1 MPCSRV
7 VAIPSICPSRAPE
20 KAFEKVLAG
29 LGTRSRL
36 VPLIALRT
44 CHRCVE
50 RVEVLVT
57 RTGSPV
63 RGTLAPAHTGRGL
76 IAEDGV
82 AATFRVA
89 DDPTGTGRTADVP
102 GGRQAA
108 IVLRRSCVVEP
119 LGEPDEVQW
128 AGDIRKRFET
138 WRASRDRHYSEAVRN
153 LAQRR
158 IRLPGTLVG
167 RHLSH

>member
-1 MPCSRV
+1 MLEGGRRLLPMN
-7 VAIPSICPSRAPE
+7 
-20 KAFEKVLAG
+20 AG
-29 LGTRSRL
+29 HGNRYRQVGLC
-36 VPLIALRT
+36 PLIALRT
-44 CHRCVE
+44 CHMCVE

-63 RGTLAPAHTGRGL
+63 GGTLAPAHTGRGV
-76 IAEDGV
+76 IAEDGL

-89 DDPTGTGRTADVP
+89 DAPPGTGRTADVP
-102 GGRQAA
+102 GGRQATV
-108 IVLRRSCVVEP
+108 VLRRSCVVEP

-128 AGDIRKRFET
+128 ADDIRKRFET
-138 WRASRDRHYSEAVRN
+138 WKASRDRHYSEAVGH